1 MSSTVVDLEGA
12 RGPEVGGKAAPLAE
26 LLRAGFDVPAGFVV
40 PRCVFRDVVAG
51 LGIAGPTQE
60 AREKL
65 LATALPPSVDGAI
78 VRALDRLT
86 GRSASGCVA
95 VRSSSSSEDTD
106 RRSAAGQHHSALAVR
121 GRVGVRDAI
130 RACWASTWNERA
142 VAYRAHGARGEGG
155 ARSDEGAGADAG
167 EMAVLVQEW
176 VDPHVSGVMF
186 TWPEATGGSG
196 AVTVIEATWGIGDGL
211 VSGRVTP
218 DSWTV
223 DGTGVLAR
231 RIGAKAERGDRVGGR
246 IVTSPVPAADRARPC
261 LRDDDVRTLHGL
273 GVRISQVLGGPRD
286 VEWALEGDRI
296 RVLQARPVTAEL
308 PAPAPA
314 PQAPGRDV
322 LRGVAGAAGTATG
335 RVRHVRGPADF
346 RRVRPGDV
354 LVCRETDP
362 AWTPLFTVA
371 AAVITATGG
380 VLSHAAIVAREVG
393 IPAVLGV
400 EAATARLAADAVVHV
415 DGGTGAITLV
425 GPK

>member
-1 MSSTVVDLEGA
+1 MSSAVVDLDA
-12 RGPEVGGKAAPLAE
+12 ACGPEVGGKAAPLAE
-26 LLRAGFDVPAGFVV
+26 LLRAGFDVPPGFVV
-40 PRCVFRDVVAG
+40 PVSVFRDAVAG
-51 LGIAGPTQE
+51 LDIAGPPQE
-60 AREKL
+60 VREKL

-78 VRALDRLT
+78 ARALDRLT

-142 VAYRAHGARGEGG
+142 VAYRALGARGGRGG
-155 ARSDEGAGADAG
+155 RSDESAGADAG

-176 VDPHVSGVMF
+176 VDPQVSGVMF
-186 TWPEATGGSG
+186 TWPGMAGGSG

-218 DSWTV
+218 DYWTV
-223 DGTGVLAR
+223 DGTGVSAR

-261 LRDDDVRTLHGL
+261 LRDDDVRTLHAL
-273 GVRISQVLGGPRD
+273 GVRISQALGGPRD

-308 PAPAPA
+308 PAPAP
-314 PQAPGRDV
+314 QVPGRDV

-346 RRVRPGDV
+346 RQVRPGDV

-371 AAVITATGG
+371 AAVITETGG

-400 EAATARLAADAVVHV
+400 EAATARLAADAVVHI
-415 DGGTGAITLV
+415 DGDAGAITLV